1 MAAKSTLKN
10 MALCLTLVCLFS
22 SGILAAVYAVT
33 YQPILQA
40 SQKALQESIGK
51 VLPEGGTV
59 SEARTASFA
68 GQQYEYYVS
77 ESEGEPLAYAVTSA
91 VNGFSGTLKLMV
103 GVLPDGTVCNTA
115 VLECNETPGLG
126 AKCQTDEAF
135 ISQFCGFNG
144 TPAVKKDG
152 GDIDGITASTIT
164 SRAYTK
170 AVRNAVEL
178 VKSFNN
184 SHKE

>member
-10 MALCLTLVCLFS
+10 MVLCLTLVCLFS
-22 SGILAAVYAVT
+22 SAILAAVYAVT
-33 YQPILQA
+33 YEPIQQA
-40 SQKALQESIGK
+40 AVKALQESIGK

-59 SEARTASFA
+59 SDVQKASFE
-68 GQQYEYYVS
+68 GQEYEYYVS
-77 ESEGEPLAYAVTSA
+77 EVDGAPQAYAVTST
-91 VNGFSGTLKLMV
+91 VNGFGGALKLMV
-103 GVLPDGTVCNTA
+103 GVLSDGTVCNTA

-135 ISQFCGFNG
+135 ISQFRGFNG
-144 TPAVKKDG
+144 NLAVSKDG

-184 SHKE
+184 SEEE